1 MDFATGAAIDVLSK
15 PKAVSATDV
24 PSNLVAA
31 ISIDAL
37 RASPPAAP
45 K

>member
-24 PSNLVAA
+24 SSNLVDV
-31 ISIDAL
+31 ISMDAP